1 MGGETSM
8 DATEGIIILFGIA
21 AVMVFMIGSLIL
33 IKGVKERYLDRDDA
47 AKKWM
52 QRAR

>member
-1 MGGETSM
+1 M
-8 DATEGIIILFGIA
+8 DITEGIIALFGIA

-47 AKKWM
+47 IRKWE
-52 QRAR
+52 QRA